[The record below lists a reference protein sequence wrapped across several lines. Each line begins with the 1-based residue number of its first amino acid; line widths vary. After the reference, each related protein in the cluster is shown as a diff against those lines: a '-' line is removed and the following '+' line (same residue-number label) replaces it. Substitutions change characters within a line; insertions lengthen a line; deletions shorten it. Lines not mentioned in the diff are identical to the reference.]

1 MERSGGPDKIPT
13 RDRRLKQLK
22 FLIKDGLEK
31 EKSLET
37 PRIVLQVS
45 RRVHLVEL
53 IAKYTEEIEAEK
65 AALKKRQRPSV
76 KERFTDLL
84 FPHTIKYK
92 SKKAKIRVGILGT
105 RSHDLEAYSHQWV
118 SELMAYGPQPPKI
131 KGAQKSI
138 YKANIQVHYHNTV
151 LIGFPPFLIRHL
163 HRPGI

>member
-1 MERSGGPDKIPT
+1 VLEDYQRFYYKVRYPVTSINVRPDQDALERSGGPDKIPT

-22 FLIKDGLEK
+22 FLIEDGLEK

-45 RRVHLVEL
+45 RRGHLVEL
-53 IAKYTEEIEAEK
+53 TAKYMEEIEAEK
-65 AALKKRQRPSV
+65 AALKKRYRPSV

-105 RSHDLEAYSHQWV
+105 RSHDPEAYSLHIHYV
-118 SELMAYGPQPPKI
+118 
-131 KGAQKSI
+131 KSLPL
-138 YKANIQVHYHNTV
+138 NHV
-151 LIGFPPFLIRHL
+151 LIRQRVEWP
-163 HRPGI
+163 